1 MVQRVTMQWEGRR
14 LWFGRGQQAASRG
27 LRDALEHTLGKSK
40 EIVPL
45 DEGTLMNSGRVV
57 VDGLDGT
64 IVYDSVYARRQHEEL
79 TWRHAPGRSAKYL
92 EIPFRNER
100 EAMLRI
106 MAIPLRALFRS

>member
-14 LWFGRGQQAASRG
+14 LWFGRGQQAAARG
-27 LRDALEHTLGKSK
+27 LRNALEHTLGKAK

-45 DEGTLMNSGRVV
+45 DEGPLMNSGKVNI
-57 VDGLDGT
+57 DGLNGDIT
-64 IVYDSVYARRQHEEL
+64 FDTPYAVVQHEDL
-79 TWRHAPGRSAKYL
+79 TFRHAPGRQAKYL
-92 EIPFRNER
+92 EQPMLNER